1 MLSKIITKSA
11 YIRIAILIVSNF
23 QYMMLFEHYIENSIL
38 YLANPSIVSSKVSD
52 TSPQIISYDS
62 ESDSNKAIGIMI
74 KLIKD

>member
-52 TSPQIISYDS
+52 TSPQIISYDY